1 MIIKLKYIV
10 GCLCDKGGE
19 FMVRKVITFVLI
31 TLLTMG
37 LVITP
42 YSSQMVWASESYNIT
57 VESYEN
63 FFDYIKQS
71 MLNFK
76 ENISIRINNYD
87 ENVYDFNKVMGEVID
102 KNPEIYYHYGR
113 VSGSIRSYYSNQTY
127 RIIDIH
133 FRYSG
138 TRDELENLVKVRNYD
153 EYKDAI
159 TNTLKHF
166 DNRMLIKIHN
176 YDEKQYNL
184 DDTIYKVLSET
195 ADLDYGING
204 WSYIVYGSGKDKI
217 IESYINYNFTKEKM
231 LEMKEA
237 VGKKAKQIIAKL
249 ITSDMKD
256 YEKQLVLHDYIV
268 NNSQYNANYY
278 EVNSIPDDEHTAYGV
293 LIKGTGI
300 CSSYAK
306 AMHKLLDM
314 VGIESYFVSGIAGEE
329 PHAWNIVKIQGEYY
343 HLDSTWNDPIMSDGS
358 DFLSHDY
365 FNLSDN
371 LIAVTHS
378 WDREKYPKCNSLM
391 YSYDNIS
398 KILSGEIK
406 PPDYDNINF
415 KTINQLPNNTVVMG
429 YNAFD
434 IDFANNPENREIIK
448 SSLNKEAKTY
458 IYVKFN
464 DKWFNTDGSDAKIE
478 NIPTVNY
485 TKDGQSYE
493 SYLSLDT
500 NSTQKDNIIVKVEK
514 LTVGANISVSIDIR
528 GEEDYSQAVEY
539 RITESDKIGKLGE
552 KIFIFPHKKSGDVIT
567 VELLDKNQDLIAA
580 KNVNVINYISKPNN
594 LKATAISH
602 DKIQLYW
609 DEVDY
614 ADYYYLYEAL
624 SFEGPYQPYHD
635 DNGKLTKYYWDS
647 DFCLEIYDL
656 DPDTTLYFKVTSVK
670 DGVES
675 EFSNIASI
683 TTFDNIESQSLYLV
697 KNSNLYNYN
706 QATISEAFDTYFTN
720 TKWEYFESL
729 EGDDVIEFTGQ
740 CYYGGELSNILIQ
753 FTVNLDDESFYVNYK
768 EKDEEF
774 MLDSYWINLLNSIF
788 KR

>member
-1 MIIKLKYIV
+1 MI
-10 GCLCDKGGE
+10 
-19 FMVRKVITFVLI
+19 RKVLTFVLI

-42 YSSQMVWASESYNIT
+42 YSNQTVWASESYDIT
-57 VESYEN
+57 IESYES
-63 FFDYIKQS
+63 FFDYIKHS

-76 ENISIRINNYD
+76 ENVSIRINNYH
-87 ENVYDFNKVMGEVID
+87 ENVYDFNKVMGKVID
-102 KNPEIYYHYGR
+102 QNPEIYYHYGH

-133 FRYSG
+133 FRYKG
-138 TRDELENLVKVRNYD
+138 TQDELENLVNVRNYD
-153 EYKDAI
+153 EYKDSV
-159 TNTLKHF
+159 TNALKYF
-166 DNRMLIKIHN
+166 DNKMLIKIHN

-184 DDTIYKVLSET
+184 DDTIYRVLSEE

-231 LEMKEA
+231 LEMKKA
-237 VGKKAKQIIAKL
+237 VDKKAKQIIAKL

-268 NNSQYNANYY
+268 NNSRYNTNYY
-278 EVNSIPDDEHTAYGV
+278 EINSIPDDEHTAYGV

-306 AMHKLLDM
+306 AMHKLFDM
-314 VGIESYFVSGIAGEE
+314 IGIESYFVSGIAGGEH
-329 PHAWNIVKIQGEYY
+329 HAWNIVKIQGEYY

-371 LIAVTHS
+371 IIAVTHS
-378 WDREKYPKCNSLM
+378 WDREEYPKCNSSM

-406 PPDYDNINF
+406 PLDYDNINF
-415 KTINQLPNNTVVMG
+415 KTINQLPNNTVVIG

-434 IDFANNPENREIIK
+434 IDFANNSENREIIK
-448 SSLNKEAKTY
+448 SSLNQEAKPY

-493 SYLSLDT
+493 NYLSLDT
-500 NSTQKDNIIVKVEK
+500 NSIQKDNIIVKVEK
-514 LTVGANISVSIDIR
+514 LTVGANISVSIDII
-528 GEEDYSQAVEY
+528 GDEDYSQAVKY
-539 RITESDKIGKLGE
+539 RITEFDKIGKLGE

-567 VELLDKNQDLIAA
+567 VELLDESQDLIVT
-580 KNVNVINYISKPNN
+580 KNVNIINYISKPNN

-602 DKIQLYW
+602 DKIQLHW

-614 ADYYYLYEAL
+614 ADYYYLYESS
-624 SFEGPYQPYHD
+624 SFDGPYLPYYD
-635 DNGKLTKYYWDS
+635 DNGKLAKYYWHP

-656 DPDTTLYFKVTSVK
+656 DPDTTLHFKVTSVK

-675 EFSNIASI
+675 EFSNIASV
-683 TTFDNIESQSLYLV
+683 TTFGNIESQSLYLV
-697 KNSNLYNYN
+697 KNSNFYNYN
-706 QATISEAFDTYFTN
+706 QATISKAFDAYFTN

-740 CYYGGELSNILIQ
+740 FYYDDELSNILIQ

-768 EKDEEF
+768 EKNDEF
-774 MLDSYWINLLNSIF
+774 MSDSDWINLLNNIF
-788 KR
+788 KM